1 VADLDPKLPS
11 AKPTPS
17 EQPSQTDEA
26 SGRPQLADLIFKK
39 PIRLALETVGT
50 IGGISL
56 LLLGFVG
63 LLFLWMWQT
72 KDWQAY
78 VGAAAGGLGAI
89 LGASAGLFKEGEK
102 ARWILAIAGGV
113 FTAWV
118 TWYTVSDLSHDLKEK
133 TELAD
138 ILSGRLVTAK
148 LDSAYYLK
156 LVPQQD
162 LAPVLTEVG
171 WRTRTR
177 FNAAIAKRPFRQNDF
192 ETTRD
197 GLDLLESLDD
207 DNAQA
212 HYFRGLIARA
222 FGDPAKGRQQ
232 FYEYLN
238 KEARVQ
244 PSTREGPLGP
254 DPCKTP
260 AGVCRERTAWVFH
273 LLANDFRTDALNRE
287 KADLPV
293 EEYYSYFSDALDHA
307 CTAMRLFPP
316 KGFSDPNQLVPTQ
329 TLVKSLSD
337 KLGRTCPGR
346 ASGGDR
352 ARIPSKAP

>member
-1 VADLDPKLPS
+1 MSDLNPKAS
-11 AKPTPS
+11 NAQPTPS
-17 EQPSQTDEA
+17 EPAPPSDGA
-26 SGRPQLADLIFKK
+26 GRRPQLADVMIRK
-39 PIRLALETVGT
+39 PIGLVLETVGT

-56 LLLGFVG
+56 LLLAFVG

-78 VGAAAGGLGAI
+78 VGAAAGGLGAM
-89 LGASAGLFKEGEK
+89 LGASAGLFREGEK

-118 TWYTVSDLSHDLKEK
+118 TWYTVSDLSHDLREK
-133 TELAD
+133 AELAD
-138 ILSGRLVTAK
+138 VLSNRLETAK
-148 LDSAYYLK
+148 LDSVYYLK
-156 LVPQQD
+156 LVPPKT

-177 FNAAIAKRPFRQNDF
+177 FNAAIAKRPFHQRDF
-192 ETTRD
+192 ETTKD
-197 GLDLLESLDD
+197 GLDLLVSLDN

-222 FGDPAKGRQQ
+222 FGDPSKGRQY

-244 PSTREGPLGP
+244 PSTRDGPLGP

-273 LLANDFRTDALNRE
+273 LLASDFRTDALNME
-287 KADLPV
+287 KAGLPV
-293 EEYYSYFSDALDHA
+293 DEYYSYFSDALNHA
-307 CTAMRLFPP
+307 CTAMKLFPP
-316 KGFSDPNQLVPTQ
+316 KGFGDPKQLMPTQ
-329 TLVKSLSD
+329 SLVQNLSD
-337 KLGRTCPGR
+337 KLGRTCPG
-346 ASGGDR
+346 SNS
-352 ARIPSKAP
+352 PPT

>member
-1 VADLDPKLPS
+1 VIREAILSDLNPKAPG
-11 AKPTPS
+11 AQPTPS
-17 EQPSQTDEA
+17 A
-26 SGRPQLADLIFKK
+26 RPQLADVMIKK
-39 PIRLALETVGT
+39 PIGLMLETVGT

-56 LLLGFVG
+56 LLLAFVG

-78 VGAAAGGLGAI
+78 VGAAAGGLGAM

-118 TWYTVSDLSHDLKEK
+118 TWYTVSDLSHDLREK

-138 ILSGRLVTAK
+138 VLSSRLETAK
-148 LDSAYYLK
+148 LDSVYYLK
-156 LVPQQD
+156 LVPQND

-177 FNAAIAKRPFRQNDF
+177 FNAAIAKRPFHQRDF
-192 ETTRD
+192 ETTKD
-197 GLDLLESLDD
+197 GLDLLESLDN

-222 FGDPAKGRQQ
+222 FGDPSKGRQY

-244 PSTREGPLGP
+244 PSTRDGPLGP

-273 LLANDFRTDALNRE
+273 LLASDFRTDALNME
-287 KADLPV
+287 KAGLPV
-293 EEYYSYFSDALDHA
+293 DEYYSYFSDALNHA
-307 CTAMRLFPP
+307 CTAMKLFPP
-316 KGFSDPNQLVPTQ
+316 KGFGDPKQLMPTQ
-329 TLVKSLSD
+329 NLVQNLSD
-337 KLGRTCPGR
+337 KLGRTCPG
-346 ASGGDR
+346 SSS
-352 ARIPSKAP
+352 PPT

>member
-1 VADLDPKLPS
+1 MSDPKAPS
-11 AKPTPS
+11 AQSTPS
-17 EQPSQTDEA
+17 EPPPPNDETG
-26 SGRPQLADLIFKK
+26 GRPPLADVVIKK
-39 PIRLALETVGT
+39 PIRLVLETVGT

-56 LLLGFVG
+56 VLLAFVG

-78 VGAAAGGLGAI
+78 VGAAAGGLGAM
-89 LGASAGLFKEGEK
+89 LGASAGLFREREM

-138 ILSGRLVTAK
+138 VLSSRLQTAK
-148 LDSAYYLK
+148 LDSVYYLK
-156 LVPQQD
+156 LVPQHD

-177 FNAAIAKRPFRQNDF
+177 FNAAIAKRPFHQKDF
-192 ETTRD
+192 ETTKD
-197 GLDLLESLDD
+197 GLDLLESLNN

-212 HYFRGLIARA
+212 YYFRGLIARA
-222 FGDPAKGRQQ
+222 FGDPSKGRQY

-238 KEARVQ
+238 KEALVQ
-244 PSTREGPLGP
+244 PSTRDGPLGP

-260 AGVCRERTAWVFH
+260 VGVCRERTAWVFH
-273 LLANDFRTDALNRE
+273 LLASDFRTDALNME
-287 KADLPV
+287 KAGLPI
-293 EEYYSYFSDALDHA
+293 EEYYSYFSDALNHA
-307 CTAMRLFPP
+307 CTAMKLFPS
-316 KGFSDPNQLVPTQ
+316 KGFADPKQLMPTQ
-329 TLVKSLSD
+329 NLVKNLSD
-337 KLGRTCPGR
+337 KLGRTCPG
-346 ASGGDR
+346 SSS
-352 ARIPSKAP
+352 PPT